1 MPTTP
6 PRLGA
11 STVPASA
18 LLHRR
23 ALTETGIVHLG
34 LGNFHRAHQ
43 AVYTAAALAHT
54 DGPWGILGVAGRS
67 ADVADAMRAQD
78 LRYSVV
84 EIAPGRTRV
93 TVPAVHTGVLVAD
106 QEPHAVPV
114 AIAAPGT
121 AIVTLTVTEH
131 GYTYSPRTHGL
142 DLDAPAV
149 QADLRGD
156 GPPGTTLGRIVRG
169 LQLRLRA
176 HAAPITVLSCD
187 NLVGNG
193 EHTRRLVREFVAAL
207 PALERDELLPW
218 LDAAVTFPNSMV
230 DRIVPSTT
238 DAYRDAVAAHLGLHD
253 TIPVP
258 AEPFTMW
265 ALEDRFAA
273 GRPAWERG
281 GALFTDDV
289 EPYELLKLRLLNG
302 THSLIAYLGALRGSA
317 TIPEASAQPFVAEA
331 ANRVLHDDYLPS
343 VTVPADVDLDGY
355 VAQLFERWSNTAL
368 GHRTQQ
374 VGSDGSVKLGQ
385 RVPEPALLHLRAGR
399 MPHHLALTV
408 AGYLCCMAPPDGFDA
423 GPHAAAMVDPARV
436 ELVVARDRSRSTA
449 EFVTTVLD
457 GGLLGRDLAAHTEFT
472 GRVAELIDVIVR
484 DGPRGAATDAARATD
499 ADRTHVLIP

>member
-1 MPTTP
+1 MTATTL

-11 STVPASA
+11 ATAPTFA
-18 LLHRR
+18 LLHDRTV
-23 ALTETGIVHLG
+23 TETGIVHLG

-43 AVYTAAALAHT
+43 AVYTAAALAHS

-78 LRYSVV
+78 LRYAVV

-106 QEPHAVPV
+106 REPHTVPA

-169 LQLRLRA
+169 LQLRLRD
-176 HAAPITVLSCD
+176 HAAPVTVLSCD

-193 EHTRRLVREFVAAL
+193 EHTRRLVREFAAAL
-207 PALERDELLPW
+207 PAAERDELLPW
-218 LDAAVTFPNSMV
+218 LDASVTFPNSMV
-230 DRIVPSTT
+230 DHIVPSTT
-238 DAYRDAVAAHLGLHD
+238 DAYRDAVAAPLGLRD
-253 TIPVP
+253 AIPVP

-317 TIPEASAQPFVAEA
+317 TIPE
-331 ANRVLHDDYLPS
+331 
-343 VTVPADVDLDGY
+343 
-355 VAQLFERWSNTAL
+355 
-368 GHRTQQ
+368 
-374 VGSDGSVKLGQ
+374 
-385 RVPEPALLHLRAGR
+385 
-399 MPHHLALTV
+399 
-408 AGYLCCMAPPDGFDA
+408 
-423 GPHAAAMVDPARV
+423 
-436 ELVVARDRSRSTA
+436 
-449 EFVTTVLD
+449 
-457 GGLLGRDLAAHTEFT
+457 
-472 GRVAELIDVIVR
+472 
-484 DGPRGAATDAARATD
+484 
-499 ADRTHVLIP
+499 